1 MRPARQPLVFCA
13 GHGVIGHQALPVAG
27 GAPQGLPA
35 PALPCIKGKSR
46 RQTTTAITAT
56 SNAAAEATVFQAP
69 FRHAPRH
76 TPPSPASCQATCQVF
91 GRPLLAAFCWLLC
104 ADYYFGLIRLLRK
117 VWLPGQHMRQQ
128 PCQSCQR
135 RARQADVL
143 QTKPGFCIMT
153 KQRATA
159 NAHVEQ
165 RRIHGGCHIG
175 SI

>member
-13 GHGVIGHQALPVAG
+13 GHGVIRHQALPVAG
-27 GAPQGLPA
+27 GAPQELPT
-35 PALPCIKGKSR
+35 PALPCIKGKSTT
-46 RQTTTAITAT
+46 TTTATTAT
-56 SNAAAEATVFQAP
+56 SNAAAGATTLH
-69 FRHAPRH
+69 FRPHSGLPPG
-76 TPPSPASCQATCQVF
+76 TPPA
-91 GRPLLAAFCWLLC
+91 RPLAKPLAKCLAVLCWLLC
-104 ADYYFGLIRLLRK
+104 ADYCFGLIRLLRK

>member
-1 MRPARQPLVFCA
+1 MRPARQPLVFRA
-13 GHGVIGHQALPVAG
+13 GHGVIGHQALRCWWRTTSCPR
-27 GAPQGLPA
+27 QLCPA
-35 PALPCIKGKSR
+35 SIANR
-46 RQTTTAITAT
+46 RQTTTATN
-56 SNAAAEATVFQAP
+56 NAATEATVFQAP

-76 TPPSPASCQATCQVF
+76 TPSPASCQSTCQVL
-91 GRPLLAAFCWLLC
+91 GSPLLAAFCWLLC
-104 ADYYFGLIRLLRK
+104 ADYCFGLIRLLRK